1 MNEQE
6 YDIIICADGVTRA
19 VPVVNGIN
27 VDPSLGLEIVVE
39 EEEKTPRKVVSIQD
53 RITNQIEVFVS
64 MVEGIIDD
72 FTDSDFT
79 LNYDCYKHLSEKG
92 CKSVHAKK
100 MREFYLDNF
109 NAMVDLYN
117 GDDVYLEE
125 AWGHLKPKE
134 VKKMMDFYGIIVDD
148 LERIIKN
155 ASSQRKPRKT
165 KTKSAA
171 KLVNKMKYL
180 LEFSKLK
187 LVSINPEKIVGAKEL
202 WIFNTKNNKLG
213 VYYAQNS
220 IRGFSVK
227 GCTIQHFDEELSVQ
241 KKARKPLDALSVL
254 TKRSLSKKLK
264 VMKTKDQNLTGRINA
279 QTILLGAF

>member
-1 MNEQE
+1 MGVF
-6 YDIIICADGVTRA
+6 DIMKCADGVTRA
-19 VPVVNGIN
+19 VEVVNGVNI
-27 VDPSLGLEIVVE
+27 DPSYGVEAIEEEIE
-39 EEEKTPRKVVSIQD
+39 EEEKPKVLSIQE
-53 RITNQIEVFVS
+53 RINNQVEKFISVIEGNV
-64 MVEGIIDD
+64 DD
-72 FTDSDFT
+72 FTDSDFKT
-79 LNYDCYKHLSEKG
+79 NYDCYKHLTELG
-92 CKSVHAKK
+92 CKSVHAGKL
-100 MREFYLDNF
+100 REFYLDNY
-109 NAMVDLYN
+109 NAMVDLHN
-117 GDDVYLEE
+117 GEDKYLEE

-134 VKKMMDFYGIIVDD
+134 IKKMMDFFGIIVDD

-165 KTKSAA
+165 KTKSAS

-180 LEFSKLK
+180 QEFSKLK

-227 GCTIQHFDEELSVQ
+227 GCTIQHFDEELSIQ
-241 KKARKPLDALSVL
+241 KKTRKPLDALSVL

-264 VMKTKDQNLTGRINA
+264 LMKTKDQTLTGRINA